1 MPKMG
6 QGFYNSWVQLSIIKL
21 GGQLQNSGL
30 RQSLSSGPTFHSA
43 YQSDPEWGYLHL
55 HRAE

>member
-1 MPKMG
+1 MG